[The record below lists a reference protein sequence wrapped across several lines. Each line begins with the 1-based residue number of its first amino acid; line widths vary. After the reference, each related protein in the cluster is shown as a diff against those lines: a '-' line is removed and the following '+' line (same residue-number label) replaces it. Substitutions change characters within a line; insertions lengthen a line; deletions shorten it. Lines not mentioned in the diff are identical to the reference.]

1 MPKWHALWSDGVEP
15 RLLCRLCAPTACPRC
30 QAGAPCQG
38 GAHVERPVRL
48 RESTAQ
54 APLSARRTTFLF
66 PENMASAGFA
76 RLEAV
81 NYPAGAL
88 GAGAAGPVSIEH
100 LVAFSKDL
108 EARLQRGDVLG
119 VVCSAWPCA
128 NVLLLLGAHLVLA
141 RGLSVEET
149 LAALPKVSHQQQRF
163 PTPFSSKATWH
174 AHSLTVRDCLLGLH
188 VALRNGWLDY
198 RGFDGEEWLRLLR
211 TYDASFTFRVSLK
224 APSGEPR
231 LLTFY
236 AMADPVTTV
245 ADPGVRPAP
254 PEDGFVS
261 DYANLPRGARQP
273 RKTSSTDG
281 RKKRSP
287 GEYASA
293 PAGMRGGLS
302 ESEDAIMRS
311 ERRGDVE
318 RELNPATPPGPTKC
332 DRMTTEPDAVAIPM
346 REYHF
351 DRVASS
357 RDPNPAEDTPK
368 RWSVNDIYPS
378 PRDCEYDGH
387 DEDGTAIRFH
397 ATSPTPTTPSSVDRV
412 TWLEMVRVRRW
423 GHEQHSR
430 QSSVPVKLVKER
442 GLSTLPEFG
451 TWLRSVGC
459 RRLVQLNRPN
469 EHALPSTGSYK
480 DYFAQ
485 CWQVQQ
491 EALQFDDGSVP
502 PVQVIR
508 SFHSAVEEVIADM
521 DHDGPDQTGGFS
533 AIVVHCAAGL
543 GRTGTLLGVL
553 AMDMVGIPGGAWMGW
568 IRMCRPGS
576 IQTLAQEAF
585 LKTYEPQKA
594 AARRTLCRAGLARR
608 VLRILR
614 CSRSTSYA

>member
-141 RGLSVEET
+141 RGFSADE
-149 LAALPKVSHQQQRF
+149 ACARLPKTPLKQQRF
-163 PTPFSSKATWH
+163 PAPWAREAQWH
-174 AHSLTVRDCLLGLH
+174 AHSLTVKDCLVGLQ
-188 VALRNGWLDY
+188 VAVAKGWLDY
-198 RGFDGEEWLRLLR
+198 DGFDHEEWLRLLR
-211 TYDASFTFRVSLK
+211 TYDASFAFHVPLK
-224 APSGEPR
+224 ARTGETR
-231 LLTFY
+231 RLTFY

-245 ADPGVRPAP
+245 ADPEVRPAP

-261 DYANLPRGARQP
+261 DYVNLPRGT
-273 RKTSSTDG
+273 RKGT
-281 RKKRSP
+281 KKRSP
-287 GEYASA
+287 GDFASA
-293 PAGMRGGLS
+293 PAGTRERLP
-302 ESEDAIMRS
+302 ESEEATMRS
-311 ERRGDVE
+311 ERQGPVE

-368 RWSVNDIYPS
+368 RWSVNEIYPS

-480 DYFAQ
+480 DYFSQ
-485 CWQVQQ
+485 YWQVQQ
-491 EALQFDDGSVP
+491 EALHFDDGSVP
-502 PVQVIR
+502 PPQVVR
-508 SFHSAVEEVIADM
+508 SLRTAVEEVIADM
-521 DHDGPDQTGGFS
+521 DRDGPGRAGDGG

-543 GRTGTLLGVL
+543 GRTGTLLGAL
-553 AMDMVGIPGGAWMGW
+553 AAELAGIPGGAWMGW
-568 IRMCRPGS
+568 VRMCRPGS
-576 IQTLAQEAF
+576 VQTLAQEKF
-585 LKTYEPQKA
+585 LKTQQPLQPA
-594 AARRTLCRAGLARR
+594 AARRAPGRAAALRRLLRSFRR
-608 VLRILR
+608 VGAD
-614 CSRSTSYA
+614 SAS

>member
-1 MPKWHALWSDGVEP
+1 
-15 RLLCRLCAPTACPRC
+15 
-30 QAGAPCQG
+30 
-38 GAHVERPVRL
+38 VERPVRL

-141 RGLSVEET
+141 RGFSADE
-149 LAALPKVSHQQQRF
+149 ACARLPKTPLKQQRF
-163 PTPFSSKATWH
+163 PAPWAREAQWH
-174 AHSLTVRDCLLGLH
+174 AHSLTVKDCLVGLQ
-188 VALRNGWLDY
+188 VAVAKGWLDY
-198 RGFDGEEWLRLLR
+198 DGFDHEEWLRLLR
-211 TYDASFTFRVSLK
+211 TYDASFAFHVPLK
-224 APSGEPR
+224 ARTGETR
-231 LLTFY
+231 RLTFY

-245 ADPGVRPAP
+245 ADPEVRPAP

-261 DYANLPRGARQP
+261 DYVNLPRGT
-273 RKTSSTDG
+273 RKGT
-281 RKKRSP
+281 KKRSP
-287 GEYASA
+287 GDFASA
-293 PAGMRGGLS
+293 PAGTRERLP
-302 ESEDAIMRS
+302 ESEEATMRS
-311 ERRGDVE
+311 ERQGPVE

-346 REYHF
+346 GENR
-351 DRVASS
+351 
-357 RDPNPAEDTPK
+357 AEDPPK
-368 RWSVNDIYPS
+368 RWSLTEVCTIS
-378 PRDCEYDGH
+378 HICEYDGH
-387 DEDGTAIRFH
+387 DEDWAAAVPDGH
-397 ATSPTPTTPSSVDRV
+397 AASMPLGSKIHKTPPTPATPSSVDRV

-480 DYFAQ
+480 DYFSQ
-485 CWQVQQ
+485 YWQVQQ
-491 EALQFDDGSVP
+491 EALHFDDGSVP
-502 PVQVIR
+502 PPQVVR
-508 SFHSAVEEVIADM
+508 SLRTAVEEVIADM
-521 DHDGPDQTGGFS
+521 DRDGPGRAGDGG

-543 GRTGTLLGVL
+543 GRTGTLLGAL
-553 AMDMVGIPGGAWMGW
+553 AAELAGIPGGAWMGW
-568 IRMCRPGS
+568 VRMCRPGS
-576 IQTLAQEAF
+576 VQTLAQEKF
-585 LKTYEPQKA
+585 LKTQQPLQPA
-594 AARRTLCRAGLARR
+594 AARRAPGRAAALRRLLRSFRR
-608 VLRILR
+608 VGAD
-614 CSRSTSYA
+614 SAS

>member
-1 MPKWHALWSDGVEP
+1 
-15 RLLCRLCAPTACPRC
+15 
-30 QAGAPCQG
+30 
-38 GAHVERPVRL
+38 
-48 RESTAQ
+48 
-54 APLSARRTTFLF
+54 
-66 PENMASAGFA
+66 MASAGFA

-141 RGLSVEET
+141 RGFSADE
-149 LAALPKVSHQQQRF
+149 ACARLPKTPLKQQRF
-163 PTPFSSKATWH
+163 PAPWAREAQWH
-174 AHSLTVRDCLLGLH
+174 AHSLTVKDCLVGLQ
-188 VALRNGWLDY
+188 VAVAKGWLDY
-198 RGFDGEEWLRLLR
+198 DGFDHEEWLRLLR
-211 TYDASFTFRVSLK
+211 TYDASFAFHVPLK
-224 APSGEPR
+224 ARTGETR
-231 LLTFY
+231 RLTFY

-245 ADPGVRPAP
+245 ADPEVRPAP

-261 DYANLPRGARQP
+261 DYVNLPRGT
-273 RKTSSTDG
+273 RKGT
-281 RKKRSP
+281 KKRSP
-287 GEYASA
+287 GDFASA
-293 PAGMRGGLS
+293 PAGTRERLP
-302 ESEDAIMRS
+302 ESEEATMRS
-311 ERRGDVE
+311 ERQGPFE
-318 RELNPATPPGPTKC
+318 GELNLATPPGRSKFE
-332 DRMTTEPDAVAIPM
+332 RMTTEPVVGPM
-346 REYHF
+346 GLP
-351 DRVASS
+351 
-357 RDPNPAEDTPK
+357 DPDPAEDPPK
-368 RWSVNDIYPS
+368 QWICSRARSAELDA
-378 PRDCEYDGH
+378 H
-387 DEDGTAIRFH
+387 DKNETAAVPDAH
-397 ATSPTPTTPSSVDRV
+397 ATSTPLGSMFHETHPTPVTPSSVDRV

-480 DYFAQ
+480 DYFSQ
-485 CWQVQQ
+485 YWQVQQ
-491 EALQFDDGSVP
+491 EALHFDDGSVP

>member
-141 RGLSVEET
+141 RGFSADE
-149 LAALPKVSHQQQRF
+149 ACARLPKTPLKQQRF
-163 PTPFSSKATWH
+163 PAPWAREAQWH
-174 AHSLTVRDCLLGLH
+174 AHSLTVKDCLVGLQ
-188 VALRNGWLDY
+188 VAVAKGWLDY
-198 RGFDGEEWLRLLR
+198 DGFDHEEWLRLLR
-211 TYDASFTFRVSLK
+211 TYDASFAFHVPLK
-224 APSGEPR
+224 ARTGETR
-231 LLTFY
+231 RLTFY

-245 ADPGVRPAP
+245 ADPEVRPAP

-261 DYANLPRGARQP
+261 DYVNLPRGT
-273 RKTSSTDG
+273 RKGT
-281 RKKRSP
+281 KKRSP
-287 GEYASA
+287 GDFASA
-293 PAGMRGGLS
+293 PAGTRERLP
-302 ESEDAIMRS
+302 ESEEATMRS
-311 ERRGDVE
+311 ERQGPFE
-318 RELNPATPPGPTKC
+318 GELNLATPPGRSKFE
-332 DRMTTEPDAVAIPM
+332 RMTTEPVVGPM
-346 REYHF
+346 GLP
-351 DRVASS
+351 
-357 RDPNPAEDTPK
+357 DPDPAEDPPK
-368 RWSVNDIYPS
+368 QWICSRARSAELDA
-378 PRDCEYDGH
+378 H
-387 DEDGTAIRFH
+387 DKNETAAVPDAH
-397 ATSPTPTTPSSVDRV
+397 ATSTPLGSMFHETHPTPVTPSSVDRV

-480 DYFAQ
+480 DYFSQ
-485 CWQVQQ
+485 YWQVQQ
-491 EALQFDDGSVP
+491 EALHFDDGSVP
-502 PVQVIR
+502 PPQVVR
-508 SFHSAVEEVIADM
+508 SLRTAVEEVIADM
-521 DHDGPDQTGGFS
+521 DRDGPGRAGDGG

-543 GRTGTLLGVL
+543 GRTGTLLGAL
-553 AMDMVGIPGGAWMGW
+553 AAELAGIPGGAWMGW
-568 IRMCRPGS
+568 VRMCRPGS
-576 IQTLAQEAF
+576 VQTLAQEKF
-585 LKTYEPQKA
+585 LKTQQPLQPA
-594 AARRTLCRAGLARR
+594 AARRAPGRAAALRRLLRSFRR
-608 VLRILR
+608 VGAD
-614 CSRSTSYA
+614 SAS

>member
-1 MPKWHALWSDGVEP
+1 VRLRSDGV
-15 RLLCRLCAPTACPRC
+15 
-30 QAGAPCQG
+30 
-38 GAHVERPVRL
+38 
-48 RESTAQ
+48 Q
-54 APLSARRTTFLF
+54 APPAMKVLL

-76 RLEAV
+76 RLEAI
-81 NYPAGAL
+81 NYPPGAL
-88 GAGAAGPVSIEH
+88 GAGGVGPVSILH
-100 LVAFSKDL
+100 IVAFSRDL
-108 EARLQRGDVLG
+108 AAQTQEEGAVGVL
-119 VVCSAWPCA
+119 CSKGACA
-128 NVLLLLGAHLVLA
+128 NVMLLLGAHLVLA
-141 RGLSVEET
+141 RGLSADE
-149 LAALPKVSHQQQRF
+149 AFARLPKTPLQQQRF
-163 PTPFSSKATWH
+163 PAPWAREAQWH
-174 AHSLTVRDCLLGLH
+174 AHSLTVKDCLVGLQ
-188 VALRNGWLDY
+188 VAVAKGWLDY
-198 RGFDGEEWLRLLR
+198 EGFDYEEWRRLLI
-211 TYDASFTFRVSLK
+211 TYDASLTFHVPLK
-224 APSGEPR
+224 AHAGEPGR
-231 LLTFY
+231 LTFY

-254 PEDGFVS
+254 PEGGFVS
-261 DYANLPRGARQP
+261 DYVNMPKGTRQ
-273 RKTSSTDG
+273 RMKTWSTGD

-287 GEYASA
+287 GDYASA
-293 PAGMRGGLS
+293 PAGTTREGLS
-302 ESEDAIMRS
+302 ESEDATMRS
-311 ERRGDVE
+311 ERQGPFE
-318 RELNPATPPGPTKC
+318 GELNLATPPGRSKFE
-332 DRMTTEPDAVAIPM
+332 RMTTEPVVGPM
-346 REYHF
+346 G
-351 DRVASS
+351 SL
-357 RDPNPAEDTPK
+357 DPDPAEDPPK
-368 RWSVNDIYPS
+368 QWICSRARSAELDA
-378 PRDCEYDGH
+378 H
-387 DEDGTAIRFH
+387 DKNETAAVPDAH
-397 ATSPTPTTPSSVDRV
+397 ATSTPLGSMFHETHPTPVTPSSVDRV

-480 DYFAQ
+480 DYFSQ
-485 CWQVQQ
+485 YWQVQQ
-491 EALQFDDGSVP
+491 EALHFDDGSVP

>member
-245 ADPGVRPAP
+245 ADPKVRPAP

-261 DYANLPRGARQP
+261 DYYDSLSRRTRKCIGTWTTRGGSKESGEEEGARTWTKDCGQP
-273 RKTSSTDG
+273 
-281 RKKRSP
+281 
-287 GEYASA
+287 AA
-293 PAGMRGGLS
+293 M
-302 ESEDAIMRS
+302 
-311 ERRGDVE
+311 
-318 RELNPATPPGPTKC
+318 
-332 DRMTTEPDAVAIPM
+332 
-346 REYHF
+346 
-351 DRVASS
+351 
-357 RDPNPAEDTPK
+357 
-368 RWSVNDIYPS
+368 PS
-378 PRDCEYDGH
+378 PRPGALRACARTDSKAPPSDPVPP
-387 DEDGTAIRFH
+387 TA
-397 ATSPTPTTPSSVDRV
+397 SSGV
-412 TWLEMVRVRRW
+412 TWLETVRVRRW
-423 GHEQHSR
+423 SQEQHSR
-430 QSSVPVKLVKER
+430 HSSLPVRLVKER
-442 GLSTLPEFG
+442 GLATLPEIG

-459 RRLVQLNRPN
+459 RRLVRLNRSDEPV
-469 EHALPSTGSYK
+469 LPSTGSYQ
-480 DYFAQ
+480 DYFSQ
-485 CWQVQQ
+485 WQLQQ
-491 EALQFDDGSVP
+491 LALSFDDGSVP

>member
-1 MPKWHALWSDGVEP
+1 
-15 RLLCRLCAPTACPRC
+15 
-30 QAGAPCQG
+30 
-38 GAHVERPVRL
+38 VERPVRL

-141 RGLSVEET
+141 RGFSADE
-149 LAALPKVSHQQQRF
+149 ACARLPKTPLKQQRF
-163 PTPFSSKATWH
+163 PAPWAREAQWH
-174 AHSLTVRDCLLGLH
+174 AHSLTVKDCLVGLQ
-188 VALRNGWLDY
+188 VAVAKGWLDY
-198 RGFDGEEWLRLLR
+198 DGFDHEEWLRLLR
-211 TYDASFTFRVSLK
+211 TYDASFAFHVPLK
-224 APSGEPR
+224 ARTGETR
-231 LLTFY
+231 RLTFY

-245 ADPGVRPAP
+245 ADPEVRPAP

-261 DYANLPRGARQP
+261 DYVNLPRGT
-273 RKTSSTDG
+273 RKGT
-281 RKKRSP
+281 KKRSP
-287 GEYASA
+287 GDFASA
-293 PAGMRGGLS
+293 PAGTRERLP
-302 ESEDAIMRS
+302 ESEEATMRS
-311 ERRGDVE
+311 ERQGPVE

-346 REYHF
+346 GENR
-351 DRVASS
+351 
-357 RDPNPAEDTPK
+357 AEDPPK
-368 RWSVNDIYPS
+368 RWSLTEVCTIS
-378 PRDCEYDGH
+378 HICEYDGH
-387 DEDGTAIRFH
+387 DEDWAAAVPDGH
-397 ATSPTPTTPSSVDRV
+397 AASMPLGSKIHKTPPTPATPSSVDRV

-480 DYFAQ
+480 DYFSQ
-485 CWQVQQ
+485 YWQVQQ
-491 EALQFDDGSVP
+491 EALHFDDGSVP